1 MKGIVFTEFLE
12 LVEYDFGLEV
22 VQRIIDEC
30 ELDTDGVYTSVGT
43 YSHKDM
49 FKMVGKLSEIKGI
62 PAPALL
68 TVFGKYFFTTLKG
81 KYPVFVEKPNLFSFL
96 NSIDQYIHPE
106 VLKLYPDAELPRFD
120 AEIKS
125 DNEMILNY
133 MSSRKMSDLAIG
145 LIKGAAKH
153 FNENVDVVK
162 IGEEDD
168 GQKVL
173 LKVNKI

>member
-12 LVEYDFGLEV
+12 LVENEFGLEV
-22 VQRIIDEC
+22 VQQIIDEC
-30 ELDTDGVYTSVGT
+30 ELETAGVYTSVGT

-49 FKMVGKLSEIKGI
+49 FKMVAKLSEIKGL
-62 PAPALL
+62 PVPALL
-68 TVFGKYFFTTLKG
+68 TVFGEYFFTTLKD

-125 DNEMILNY
+125 DNEMMLNY

-145 LIKGAAKH
+145 LIKGAANH
-153 FNENVDVVK
+153 FKEDVDVVK
-162 IGEEDD
+162 IGEEND
-168 GQKVL
+168 GQTVM

>member
-12 LVEYDFGLEV
+12 LVENEFGLEV
-22 VQRIIDEC
+22 VQQIIDEC
-30 ELDTDGVYTSVGT
+30 ELETAGVYTSVGT

-49 FKMVGKLSEIKGI
+49 FKMVAKLSEIKGL
-62 PAPALL
+62 PVPALL
-68 TVFGKYFFTTLKG
+68 TVFGEYFFTTLKT

-106 VLKLYPDAELPRFD
+106 VLKLYPEAELPRFE

-125 DNEMILNY
+125 DNEMTLDY
-133 MSSRKMSDLAIG
+133 MSSRKLSDLAIG

-153 FNENVDVVK
+153 FKEDVDVVK
-162 IGEEDD
+162 VNEEDN
-168 GQKVL
+168 GQKVM

>member
-1 MKGIVFTEFLE
+1 MKGIVFTEFLD
-12 LVEYDFGLEV
+12 LVENEFGLEV
-22 VQRIIDEC
+22 VQQIIDEC
-30 ELDTDGVYTSVGT
+30 ELESDGVYTTVGT

-49 FKMVGKLSEIKGI
+49 FKMVGKLSEIKGL
-62 PAPALL
+62 PVPALL
-68 TVFGKYFFTTLKG
+68 TVFGEYFFTTLKD

-106 VLKLYPDAELPRFD
+106 VLKLYPDAELPRFQ

-125 DNEMILNY
+125 DNEMVLNY

-145 LIKGAAKH
+145 LIKGAANY
-153 FNENVDVVK
+153 FEEDVDVVK
-162 IGEEDD
+162 IGEEND
-168 GQKVL
+168 GQTVM